1 MCFIDTPQ
9 PVFTKISVR
18 ILLNRP
24 SVYISVLISS
34 SYSDDVTVE
43 VIFFGESPDT
53 RTISVNEE
61 ASASEEAYKAKL

>member
-1 MCFIDTPQ
+1 M
-9 PVFTKISVR
+9 
-18 ILLNRP
+18 
-24 SVYISVLISS
+24 YISVLISS